1 MTSVISGESTALG
14 GLGGPPLCTAS
25 AATRRAAVTKARRY
39 ARYARICVT
48 VRWCRT
54 RLVLR
59 LGLGLGLGFGLVAVA
74 VAVALA
80 VALADGIF
88 LLVYSGRKNI
98 EQ

>member
-59 LGLGLGLGFGLVAVA
+59 LGFVAVA
-74 VAVALA
+74 VAVA
-80 VALADGIF
+80 VADGIF
-88 LLVYSGRKNI
+88 LLVYSGRENI

>member
-59 LGLGLGLGFGLVAVA
+59 LGLGLGLGLVAVA
-74 VAVALA
+74 VAV
-80 VALADGIF
+80 ADGIF
-88 LLVYSGRKNI
+88 LLVYSGRENI

>member
-74 VAVALA
+74 VAVA
-80 VALADGIF
+80 DGIF

>member
-59 LGLGLGLGFGLVAVA
+59 LGFGLVAVA
-74 VAVALA
+74 VAVA
-80 VALADGIF
+80 VADGIF

>member
-59 LGLGLGLGFGLVAVA
+59 LGLGLGFGFGLVAVA
-74 VAVALA
+74 VAV
-80 VALADGIF
+80 ADGIF